1 VNAVLLVDDERDF
14 VDLLAQRLSARGFT
28 VRVAYDAEQALALA
42 AGQEPD
48 VAVLDI
54 GLPGMDGLAL
64 LAELKRLR
72 PAAEALMLTGASDL
86 GTAVAGMKLGAADYL
101 VKPAPIERLV
111 EAITRAQER
120 RQERLESL
128 RMAETAKMAALGH
141 MAEGVAHEINN
152 PVNTMASLA
161 GWLGDLTA
169 DLRAELGDG
178 RESAAATLA
187 EMDASAAKLAEQA
200 RRVKAITAK
209 LLCLCHKARPAAAP
223 LAEMDASAAKL
234 AEQARRVKAIT
245 AKLLCLCHKARPAAL
260 EALPGGGE
268 KVALARLVGELLEE
282 RRERLDAAGVNAST
296 HIASDLPPLLLPG
309 VGLPGADLATALG
322 NILDNALD
330 AMPEGG
336 ELRVAAVRDADQ
348 GPGGLVRIEIAD
360 SGHGILPAH
369 LPRVFEPFFSTREV
383 GRGTGLGLTV
393 SYGTVK
399 SLGGDIEIDSAPGR
413 GARVV
418 VTLPLR

>member
-86 GTAVAGMKLGAADYL
+86 GTAVAGMKLGAVDYL

-111 EAITRAQER
+111 EAITRAQVR

-169 DLRAELGDG
+169 DLRAELGVA
-178 RESAAATLA
+178 REAAAAT
-187 EMDASAAKLAEQA
+187 
-200 RRVKAITAK
+200 
-209 LLCLCHKARPAAAP
+209 

-268 KVALARLVGELLEE
+268 KVELARLVGELLEE

-296 HIASDLPPLLLPG
+296 QIAPDLPPLLLPG
-309 VGLPGADLATALG
+309 AGLPGADLATALG

-330 AMPEGG
+330 AMPDGG
-336 ELRVAAVRDADQ
+336 ELRVTAGRGEGQ
-348 GPGGLVRIEIAD
+348 GPGGLARIEIAD

>member
-209 LLCLCHKARPAAAP
+209 LLCLCHKARPAA
-223 LAEMDASAAKL
+223 
-234 AEQARRVKAIT
+234 
-245 AKLLCLCHKARPAAL
+245 L

-296 HIASDLPPLLLPG
+296 HIAPDLPPLLLPG